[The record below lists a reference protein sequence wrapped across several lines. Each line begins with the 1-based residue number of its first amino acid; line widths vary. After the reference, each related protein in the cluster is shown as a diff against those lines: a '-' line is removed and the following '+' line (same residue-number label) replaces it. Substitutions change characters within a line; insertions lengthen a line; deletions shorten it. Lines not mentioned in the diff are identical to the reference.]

1 MKISYQWLKDF
12 IDINHSPQ
20 ELSVFLTDV
29 GLEVESLEK
38 VESIKGGL
46 EGLVVGKVVERIQHP
61 NADRL
66 SITKVDVG
74 GPDLLQIV
82 CGAANVAAD
91 QKVIVA
97 MVGCTVYP
105 LTGEPF
111 KISKSKIR
119 GEVSE
124 GMICAEDEIGI
135 GNSHEGIL
143 VLPAEVPV
151 GK

>member
-12 IDINHSPQ
+12 IDINHTP
-20 ELSVFLTDV
+20 EALSVFLTDV

-74 GPDLLQIV
+74 GPDLLQI
-82 CGAANVAAD
+82 
-91 QKVIVA
+91 K
-97 MVGCTVYP
+97 
-105 LTGEPF
+105 
-111 KISKSKIR
+111 K
-119 GEVSE
+119 
-124 GMICAEDEIGI
+124 
-135 GNSHEGIL
+135 
-143 VLPAEVPV
+143 
-151 GK
+151 